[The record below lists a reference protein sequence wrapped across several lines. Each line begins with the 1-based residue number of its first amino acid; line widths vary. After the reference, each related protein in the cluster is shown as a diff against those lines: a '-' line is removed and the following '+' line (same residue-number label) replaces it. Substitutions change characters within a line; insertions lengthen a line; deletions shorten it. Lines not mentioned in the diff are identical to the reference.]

1 MFVYYRLVLTFHLN
15 CFQLIEKQDQ
25 IIPLFVSQIMVNVPL
40 FTGLFMAGILSGS
53 LSTVSSGLSSLA
65 AIVFQDFIQAGCQMK
80 ISAEKSTLVTQ
91 GLSAGIGILC
101 YALIYIIKYVP
112 AVAQVLAYYF
122 RFS

>member
-1 MFVYYRLVLTFHLN
+1 MFTVSGFN
-15 CFQLIEKQDQ
+15 NSSQFFQLIEKQDQ
-25 IIPLFVSQIMVNVPL
+25 IIPLFVSQIMINVPL

-80 ISAEKSTLVTQ
+80 ISAERSTLVTQ

>member
-1 MFVYYRLVLTFHLN
+1 MFTVSGFN
-15 CFQLIEKQDQ
+15 NSSQFFQLIEKQDQ
-25 IIPLFVSQIMVNVPL
+25 IIPLFVSQIMINVPL

-80 ISAEKSTLVTQ
+80 ISTEKSTLVTQ